1 MTAVAGQGIKMVTS
15 VHRPETQ
22 MQIHRFRY
30 EGMAFHA
37 LGSGEIIFT
46 LRREEGPF
54 GVALTVEDA
63 KRLLADLPE
72 QIRIAS
78 GQNA

>member
-1 MTAVAGQGIKMVTS
+1 
-15 VHRPETQ
+15 
-22 MQIHRFRY
+22 MQIHRFQY

-37 LGSGEIIFT
+37 LSSSAVVFT

-54 GVALTVEDA
+54 GVELTVENA

-78 GQNA
+78 GKSEQ

>member
-1 MTAVAGQGIKMVTS
+1 MTAVAGQRIKMVTWFTS
-15 VHRPETQ
+15 ETQ
-22 MQIHRFRY
+22 IQIHRFRY

-72 QIRIAS
+72 QIRIAT

>member
-1 MTAVAGQGIKMVTS
+1 
-15 VHRPETQ
+15 
-22 MQIHRFRY
+22 MQIHRFQY
-30 EGMAFHA
+30 EGMAFHE
-37 LGSGEIIFT
+37 LSSGAVVFT

-54 GVALTVEDA
+54 GVELTVEDA

-78 GQNA
+78 GKNDQ

>member
-1 MTAVAGQGIKMVTS
+1 
-15 VHRPETQ
+15 
-22 MQIHRFRY
+22 MQIHRFQY

-37 LGSGEIIFT
+37 LGSGAVVFT

-54 GVALTVEDA
+54 GVELTVEDA
-63 KRLLADLPE
+63 ERLLEDLPE

-78 GQNA
+78 GENA

>member
-1 MTAVAGQGIKMVTS
+1 
-15 VHRPETQ
+15 

-37 LGSGEIIFT
+37 LGSDEIIFT

-63 KRLLADLPE
+63 KRMLADLPE
-72 QIRIAS
+72 QNS
-78 GQNA
+78 HC